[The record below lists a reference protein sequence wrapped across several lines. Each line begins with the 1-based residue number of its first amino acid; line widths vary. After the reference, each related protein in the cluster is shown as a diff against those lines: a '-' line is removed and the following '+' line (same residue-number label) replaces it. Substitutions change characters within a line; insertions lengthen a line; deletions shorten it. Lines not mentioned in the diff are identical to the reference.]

1 MEKILLRTIREAF
14 KVAFI
19 NKLINESSEGMARKL
34 SAQELQKAEELYH
47 SWISGSRRG
56 RLHFGDLDEK
66 TENYLIEKAVEEYK
80 QSKSKQIHDAIS
92 TFYYPDPNY
101 GSRKMYNIISKDGA
115 VNSNRAKLANPEDF
129 EVFLGGAYAERMINP
144 VKFDEIVDKYNI
156 DSDTGVGGLFK
167 TYILNAVRGEA
178 STQSTQKKG
187 GSSISKSL
195 DSGGSDDEG
204 NRKFDLS
211 GGVDVDVET
220 NELLRQLSADKLKE
234 TFDTIKQRIEGG
246 DVVFKNPLIKLV
258 FVNYFDGL
266 KASETFAKYKDDEI
280 LKDLIDRKTIQKG
293 GDLNK
298 AIKQI
303 RNEFTSWLKLYFSPT
318 SKLYKLMKDT
328 GIQNGLPENWLEFI
342 HDKKNKFTE
351 IARFISAYNKGIQES
366 DSSDADQEIRR
377 ILLSPSSEEDLFE
390 SFVIDNM
397 DKIMEEVYKRI
408 SK

>member
-14 KVAFI
+14 KIAFI
-19 NKLINESSEGMARKL
+19 NKLINESSEALAQKL
-34 SAQELQKAEELYH
+34 SPQELQKAEALYAP
-47 SWISGSRRG
+47 WIKGSKQIY
-56 RLHFGDLDEK
+56 FGDLDSN

-80 QSKSKQIHDAIS
+80 SSRNKKIHDAIS
-92 TFYYPDPNY
+92 TFYYPDPNF
-101 GSRKMYNIISKDGA
+101 GSRKMYTIISNDNA
-115 VNSNRAKLANPEDF
+115 VKGKKAELTNPEDF
-129 EVFLGGAYAERMINP
+129 DVFLGGAYTERMVDP
-144 VKFDEIVDKYNI
+144 VKFDEIVDKYNV
-156 DSDTGVGGLFK
+156 DSDTGIGSLFR
-167 TYILNAVRGEA
+167 TYILNAARGEA
-178 STQSTQKKG
+178 ATQATQKKG
-187 GSSISKSL
+187 GKSIGKSL
-195 DSGGSDDEG
+195 DSAGTDEEG

-234 TFDTIKQRIEGG
+234 TFDTIKQRIEDGN
-246 DVVFKNPLIKLV
+246 VIFKNPLIKLV

-266 KASETFAKYKDDEI
+266 KPSETFAKYQNDEI

-293 GDLNK
+293 GDLSK

-366 DSSDADQEIRR
+366 DSSAADQEIRR

-390 SFVIDNM
+390 SFVNDNM
-397 DKIMEEVYKRI
+397 DTIMEEVYRRI

>member
-1 MEKILLRTIREAF
+1 
-14 KVAFI
+14 
-19 NKLINESSEGMARKL
+19 
-34 SAQELQKAEELYH
+34 
-47 SWISGSRRG
+47 
-56 RLHFGDLDEK
+56 
-66 TENYLIEKAVEEYK
+66 
-80 QSKSKQIHDAIS
+80 
-92 TFYYPDPNY
+92 
-101 GSRKMYNIISKDGA
+101 MYNIISKDGA